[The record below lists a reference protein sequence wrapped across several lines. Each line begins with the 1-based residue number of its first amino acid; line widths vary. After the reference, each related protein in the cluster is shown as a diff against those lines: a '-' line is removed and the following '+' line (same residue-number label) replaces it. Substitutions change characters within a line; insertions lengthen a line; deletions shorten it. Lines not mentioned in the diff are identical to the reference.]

1 MRILYNRPDELL
13 LAYNGGKDCLVLL
26 ILILAALSSHF
37 PESGPTSTSTSSTSD
52 HDANAHN
59 TTTTSSSSAAA
70 LPSSLQVLYIRP
82 PKPFAEVDEFVTTST
97 AAYRLDLTTSDR
109 PMKAA
114 LADYLAARPQVKAVF
129 VGTRR
134 TDPHGA
140 NLSDFDETDPDWPR
154 FMRVHPVL
162 DWHYREIWG
171 VRICLFFPFSSFL
184 FSSLFSVSS
193 TFSSEKEGGKGTG
206 KRETK
211 HCG

>member
-1 MRILYNRPDELL
+1 MCHPNRNRPEELL

-37 PESGPTSTSTSSTSD
+37 PERGPSSPPP
-52 HDANAHN
+52 DADA
-59 TTTTSSSSAAA
+59 TAAAA

-171 VRICLFFPFSSFL
+171 V
-184 FSSLFSVSS
+184 S
-193 TFSSEKEGGKGTG
+193 TD
-206 KRETK
+206 RP
-211 HCG
+211 